1 MSSELTLPVAGMS
14 CAACAG
20 RVEKALAAVPGV
32 GSAQVNLAS
41 DTVRVV
47 PAANVADATDLPVAR
62 LARAVADAGYRV
74 ASQTTRLTLAGMSCA
89 TCAGRIEQALAAVP
103 GVISAQVNLAAE
115 TAEIDG
121 VGPGADPYALI
132 AAVEAAGYGA
142 ALPPS
147 AETGAAAM
155 ETAERTRARRERR
168 EGLLVAGGALLSLP
182 LVLPMVLQPLGIH
195 WMLPAV
201 VQFLLATPV
210 QFGLGAR
217 FYKAGWG
224 AVKARSGNMDLLVS
238 LGTSAAYGLSLYQW
252 LALGEPHLYF
262 EAAAVV
268 IVLVRLGKWLESR
281 AKRQTT
287 EAIRALQALRP
298 DTARV
303 VRGGE
308 ETDLPVAQVRLGDL
322 MVVRPGERIP
332 LDGKIR
338 TGASSVDESLITG
351 ESLPVDK
358 NPGDPVTG
366 GAINGNGLLRVVVS
380 AVGNETVLA
389 RIIRLVEDA
398 QGAKA
403 PIQKLVDKVAAIFVP
418 VVLAIAFATLLA
430 WGLGTGQWET
440 ALINAVTVL
449 VIACPCA
456 LGLATPAAIM
466 AGTGVGARHGILIK
480 DAEALELAQQIRLV
494 AFDKTGTLTR
504 GQPGLVFQ
512 RTAPGVEVPVLAW
525 AAAVQSGS
533 EHPLAKATVAAAKA
547 EAHVDSPAGTGALP
561 AAHAIEA
568 LPGRGMAGEVA
579 GRALRLGSTRLM
591 GELGLDGALAAFAA
605 DQQRLTAQGCSLAWL
620 ADVSEPSL
628 PRLLGLFAYGD
639 PLKPESAEAI
649 ATLHRQGIRTVLVTG
664 DNRGAAQAVAGQLGL
679 DQVEAEVLPAD
690 KAATIAR
697 LKSSGKGGNVVA
709 MVGDGINDAPA
720 LAAADVGIAMGSG
733 TDVAMHAAGVTLMR
747 GDPRLVAAAIALSR
761 MTVRKIRQNLFWAF
775 IYNVVGIPLAAL
787 GLLNP
792 VFAGAAM
799 AMSSVSVLTNALLLK
814 RWRPTGLHRAVEP
827 DPLAREAGD
836 VAPGPRAA

>member
-1 MSSELTLPVAGMS
+1 MRSELTLPVAGMT
-14 CAACAG
+14 CATCAG

-32 GSAQVNLAS
+32 TSAQVNLAS
-41 DTVRVV
+41 ETVRVAS
-47 PAANVADATDLPVAR
+47 AADLPVAQ
-62 LARAVADAGYRV
+62 LAQAVADAGYRV
-74 ASQTTRLTLAGMSCA
+74 SAQTTRLAITGMTCA
-89 TCAGRIEQALAAVP
+89 TCAGRVEKALAAVP
-103 GVISAQVNLAAE
+103 GVISAQVNLANE
-115 TAEIDG
+115 TAEVHG
-121 VGPGADPYALI
+121 VGPGADFATLET
-132 AAVEAAGYGA
+132 AVEAAGYGVA
-142 ALPPS
+142 PP
-147 AETGAAAM
+147 AAADASSNVAD
-155 ETAERTRARRERR
+155 TAELARERRERR
-168 EGLLVAGGALLSLP
+168 EGLTVALGALLSLP
-182 LVLPMVLQPLGIH
+182 LVLPMLLQPVGIH
-195 WMLPAV
+195 WMLPAL

-210 QFGLGAR
+210 QFIIGAR
-217 FYKAGWG
+217 FYRAGWS
-224 AVKARSGNMDLLVS
+224 AVKAGSGNMDLLVS

-252 LALGEPHLYF
+252 LVLGEMHLYF

-303 VRGGE
+303 IRGGVE
-308 ETDLPVAQVRLGDL
+308 QELPIAQVRVGDVT
-322 MVVRPGERIP
+322 VVRPGERIP

-338 TGASSVDESLITG
+338 TGTSSVDESLITG

-358 NPGDPVTG
+358 APGDPVTG
-366 GAINGNGLLRVVVS
+366 GAINGNGLLRIVVG
-380 AVGNETVLA
+380 AVGSETVLA

-430 WGLGTGQWET
+430 WGLGIGHWET

-480 DAEALELAQQIRLV
+480 DAEALELAQKISLV

-512 RTAPGVEVPVLAW
+512 RAAPGVTAPVLAW

-533 EHPLAKATVAAAKA
+533 EHPLAKATVAAAKSEGGA
-547 EAHVDSPAGTGALP
+547 DNGTLP
-561 AAHAIEA
+561 AAHNIEA
-568 LPGRGMAGEVA
+568 LPGRGMAGQVE
-579 GRALRLGSTRLM
+579 GHTLRLGSTRLM
-591 GELGLDGALAAFAA
+591 GELGLAAALADFAT

-620 ADVSEPSL
+620 ADVSDSAV

-664 DNRGAAQAVAGQLGL
+664 DNRGAAQAVASQLTL

-697 LKSSGKGGNVVA
+697 LKAGGSVVA

-720 LAAADVGIAMGSG
+720 LASADVGIAMGSG
-733 TDVAMHAAGVTLMR
+733 TDVAMHAAGITLMR

-799 AMSSVSVLTNALLLK
+799 ALSSVSVLTNALLLK
-814 RWRPTGLHRAVEP
+814 RWRPTGLPHSPASAPLHRK
-827 DPLAREAGD
+827 
-836 VAPGPRAA
+836 AAASTTTV